1 MNQIERQVDV
11 MRANGIIRP
20 RVSPYSSSVVLM
32 RKADGTWEALKQNYR
47 QKDMYLILVINALLD
62 ELQDAKY
69 FSKLDLRNDRGR
81 YPEDSF
87 KAHRDIMSTCDAF

>member
-32 RKADGTWEALKQNYR
+32 RKADGTWEALNKITV
-47 QKDMYLILVINALLD
+47 KKTCTLYL
-62 ELQDAKY
+62 
-69 FSKLDLRNDRGR
+69 S
-81 YPEDSF
+81 
-87 KAHRDIMSTCDAF
+87 